1 MPPLRHSES
10 ALAGKSC
17 GWSLL
22 VHAGAIA
29 GVLAWQALRLNDYE
43 RAEYSGKQG
52 MVVLEASFQPPTD
65 DSPATVVVKIAE
77 PVETADTTAQVTL
90 EAPPLEQKRLS
101 EIEPAAQAMPVADVP
116 SDLPPTDAAE
126 LERVAA
132 ASSQPSE
139 AVSQPVKVAAAARP
153 VTPPQPIASLAAI
166 PETPG
171 VRSETAVSWALNP
184 QPIYPPLALA
194 RGWHGT
200 ALLRVW
206 IDAAG
211 AIERVEIERS
221 SGFDILD
228 GAAVAAVERWK
239 ARPATRFGQPIASV
253 ELQAIIFLPRR
264 S

>member
-1 MPPLRHSES
+1 MPHLHHSES

-17 GWSLL
+17 GWSLA

-29 GVLAWQALRLNDYE
+29 GLLAWQAWRLNDYE

-52 MVVLEASFQPPTD
+52 MVVLEASFQPPTE
-65 DSPATVVVKIAE
+65 DSPATVVVEVAE
-77 PVETADTTAQVTL
+77 PVEMTDTAAQVTL
-90 EAPPLEQKRLS
+90 EALPLEQNRLR
-101 EIEPAAQAMPVADVP
+101 ETEPAAQAMPVADVP
-116 SDLPPTDAAE
+116 SGLPPTEAAE
-126 LERVAA
+126 MERVAA
-132 ASSQPSE
+132 ASHQPSE
-139 AVSQPVKVAAAARP
+139 AVSQPVEVAAAARP
-153 VTPPQPIASLAAI
+153 ITPPQPVASLAAI

-171 VRSETAVSWALNP
+171 VRSETAVSWARNP
-184 QPIYPPLALA
+184 PPAYPPLALA

-228 GAAVAAVERWK
+228 AAAVSAVERWK